1 MGEVE
6 NMWKNWSSWRKGNVV
21 IKEFQVI
28 KNSGKEKE
36 MEDGQEKRKKKSIK
50 NIYSKE
56 LLLMTWHVAYYVSGL
71 LH

>member
-28 KNSGKEKE
+28 ENSGKEKE
-36 MEDGQEKRKKKSIK
+36 MEDGQEKREK
-50 NIYSKE
+50 IYE
-56 LLLMTWHVAYYVSGL
+56 EHT
-71 LH
+71 